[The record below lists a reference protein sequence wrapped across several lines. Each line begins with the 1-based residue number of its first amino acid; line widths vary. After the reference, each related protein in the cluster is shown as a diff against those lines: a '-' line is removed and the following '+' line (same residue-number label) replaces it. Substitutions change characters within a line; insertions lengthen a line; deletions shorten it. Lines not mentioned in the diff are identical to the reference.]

1 MTPLCWSGS
10 CAGQSTAQTST
21 RPRTRNCCSE
31 IGKVSLDS
39 FFTREGHEVRDG
51 CPTLGGEVSSC
62 QRSHQRGG
70 PSRRQAGAGGSPR
83 FARLSMTD
91 GYWLFRSWF
100 P

>member
-1 MTPLCWSGS
+1 MTPLCWSGF
-10 CAGQSTAQTST
+10 CVGQSTAQTST

-39 FFTREGHEVRDG
+39 FFTREGHEVWDG
-51 CPTLGGEVSSC
+51 RPTLGGEVSSC